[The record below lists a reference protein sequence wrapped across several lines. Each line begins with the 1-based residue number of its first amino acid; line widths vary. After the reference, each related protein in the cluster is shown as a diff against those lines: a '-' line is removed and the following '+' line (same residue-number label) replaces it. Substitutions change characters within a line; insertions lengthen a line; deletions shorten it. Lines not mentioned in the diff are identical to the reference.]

1 MKKKDENPEYL
12 GIYVYA
18 YRLYV
23 CLPVCLCENRALMI
37 TAEKTKKMKKG
48 KKTEKANPIK
58 PR

>member
-23 CLPVCLCENRALMI
+23 CLPVCLCEEQSFNDNCR
-37 TAEKTKKMKKG
+37 KKKKMKKG
-48 KKTEKANPIK
+48 KKTENANPIK